1 MAIVRD
7 YYSPEGCHILVG
19 DDYYVNKTPEEIQV
33 HIDTVSAIQIRESL
47 RRYIES
53 QRKQLLTNRI

>member
-7 YYSPEGCHILVG
+7 YYRPEGCHILVG
-19 DDYYVNKTPEEIQV
+19 DDYYVNKTPEEIQA
-33 HIDTVSAIQIRESL
+33 HINTVSAIQIRESL